1 VLKIGLK
8 KYDLSDV
15 LGQLVEFIRI
25 VNVTF
30 SRSASV
36 KFNGSRV
43 VLLMLNFEASAAAA
57 AESKGNALL
66 ISIRAQVGSA
76 SMLLRM

>member
-8 KYDLSDV
+8 KNDLSDV
-15 LGQLVEFIRI
+15 LGILVEFIRI
-25 VNVTF
+25 VKVTF
-30 SRSASV
+30 SRSVSV
-36 KFNGSRV
+36 KFNGPRV
-43 VLLMLNFEASAAAA
+43 VLLMLNFEDSAAV

-66 ISIRAQVGSA
+66 ISIRAQVRSS